1 MFSSLL
7 SRGLPSLARAYSTAS
22 PLQLVA
28 QRVKAGTAKLIDVRE
43 PKEWEESGVA
53 EPATLLSL
61 SSLEARS
68 EKWNAF
74 LKQNK
79 EKDLIFYC
87 KAGGRAG
94 AVANAL
100 AGNGYKTENAGGFSS
115 WVEEGLPTRKAT
127 EEELMRSK

>member
-1 MFSSLL
+1 MAFSSLL
-7 SRGLPSLARAYSTAS
+7 TRGLPSLARAYSTAS

-28 QRVKAGTAKLIDVRE
+28 QRVKAGTAKLVDVRE
-43 PKEWEESGVA
+43 PTEWAETGVA
-53 EPATLLSL
+53 EPATLLSM
-61 SSLEARS
+61 SSLGKSA
-68 EKWNAF
+68 KWDAF

-94 AVANAL
+94 SIANAL
-100 AGNGYKTENAGGFSS
+100 AGSGYKTENAGGFGS

-127 EEELMRSK
+127 EEDLRSK